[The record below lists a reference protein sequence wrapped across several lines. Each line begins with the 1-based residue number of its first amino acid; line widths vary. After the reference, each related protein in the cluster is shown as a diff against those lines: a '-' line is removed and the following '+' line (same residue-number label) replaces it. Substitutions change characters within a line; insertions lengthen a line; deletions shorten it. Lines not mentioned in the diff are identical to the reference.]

1 MARTVHKG
9 QRDQRDQRVQKDQKD
24 RQDLKGQLVHR
35 AQQVLKGRLD

>member
-1 MARTVHKG
+1 MRTAHKG
-9 QRDQRDQRVQKDQKD
+9 QRVQRVQKDQQDLKD